1 MATATLKLTYF
12 KPSGKYYSEGEIEVD
27 SSTDWNTCIELVRF
41 RFEGAC
47 LPGLVTGA
55 KNYIVHVNSDN
66 HPSAYPAIITKSLR
80 HCCTLID

>member
-47 LPGLVTGA
+47 LPGLVTGLR
-55 KNYIVHVNSDN
+55 
-66 HPSAYPAIITKSLR
+66 ITLYM
-80 HCCTLID
+80 LIATTIHQLIPQS